1 MANPEREKRDRAGR
15 VHGAELTERIVS
27 VFPAVQHR
35 HPDGTIVTVVLRR
48 KDGGY
53 QADCPGCHT
62 RFVYQKPAPSRRIH
76 HRSPL
81 LPEIK
86 GNFDGSDE

>member
-1 MANPEREKRDRAGR
+1 MN
-15 VHGAELTERIVS
+15 ERIVS

-35 HPDGTIVTVVLRR
+35 HADGDIVTVTLRR

-53 QADCPGCHT
+53 SVECAGCQT
-62 RFVYQKPAPSRRIH
+62 RFIYRKPSASTQLH
-76 HRSPL
+76 HKSPL

-86 GNFDGSDE
+86 GNFDSGEE